1 MGIHNIHQKNIAIF
15 NDTLDYI
22 NATPELTQ
30 AVEYTQAHT
39 ICYDPKPRPALHPVP
54 SNPAV
59 PKEHTALEVSDWRSF
74 QAAQRLQEQYG
85 KEQSIC
91 VLNFASALNPG
102 GGVTRG
108 SSAQEEA
115 LCRCS
120 TLYPCLTTD
129 ACRQQFYQFHRNR
142 HDARY
147 TDACIYTPGIRVIK
161 TDTGDPERLSP
172 EQWLTVNVI
181 TCAAPNLRVRPNNA
195 MNPGSDTAAVLSPE
209 ELLKL
214 HKSRA
219 QKILTVAA
227 ENDNTIVVLG
237 AFGCGAFKN
246 DPYVVAQAY
255 SEVVPDFDGHFVAIH
270 FAVYCP
276 PSHQTNYRA
285 FQKILKKRSSR

>member
-15 NDTLDYI
+15 DDTLDYI
-22 NATPELTQ
+22 DNTPALTEAVQATQ
-30 AVEYTQAHT
+30 ARTV
-39 ICYDPKPRPALHPVP
+39 CYDPKPRPALHPIP
-54 SNPAV
+54 TNPAT
-59 PKEHTALEVSDWRSF
+59 PPEHTAWEVSTWRSF
-74 QAAQRLQEQYG
+74 EAARRLQEQYG
-85 KEQSIC
+85 SDQSIC

-129 ACRQQFYQFHRNR
+129 ACMKQFYQFHRAR

-161 TDTGDPERLSP
+161 TDTSSPERLPP

-181 TCAAPNLRVRPNNA
+181 TCAAPNLRPRPNNA
-195 MNPGSDTAAVLSPE
+195 MNPGSDQAAVMSPE
-209 ELLKL
+209 ELLRL

-227 ENDNTIVVLG
+227 ENGNTIVVLG

-255 SEVVPDFDGHFVAIH
+255 SEVAPAFDGHFVAIH

-276 PSHQTNYRA
+276 PSNQTNYRA
-285 FQKILKKRSSR
+285 FQRAFKKRPSC